1 MGSLQ
6 IIPSWFMD
14 LDNVF
19 EIIVYYLLIEMIV
32 YLGHRDRILMVSEPV
47 YMVTHWIRVMVSY
60 DIDY

>member
-1 MGSLQ
+1 
-6 IIPSWFMD
+6 MD

-47 YMVTHWIRVMVSY
+47 YMVTH
-60 DIDY
+60 